1 MSHYKIKLSDKAAFL
16 NRLDKQDVN
25 VDSFDIKDNKLE
37 GYFEFD
43 VNDPEANNVVKTIL
57 KRSPAINDLKENI
70 LTKAQLI
77 QIVKEELRKNK

>member
-16 NRLDKQDVN
+16 NRLDKQNVH

-43 VNDPEANNVVKTIL
+43 VNDPETNTIVKTIL
-57 KRSPAINDLKENI
+57 KKSPAINDLKENI

-77 QIVKEELRKNK
+77 QIIREELKK